1 MAKQLTIFVENRPGR
16 LSAVAKSLRDN
27 NIDIRAFTIQDRG
40 DYGLVKF
47 IVSNPNQAYLA
58 LANLGCACA
67 LKEIIAISIP
77 DKVGNFELLTS
88 ALAANNINVKDA
100 YGFVLQTNLKG
111 VCCLE
116 IEESKAADAQKV
128 IQSAGFTIL
137 KDDELYNL

>member
-16 LSAVAKSLRDN
+16 LGAIAKSLREN

-47 IVSNPNQAYLA
+47 IVNNPSQAYLA

-88 ALAANNINVKDA
+88 ALAAQQHKRQRRLWLRPPDQ
-100 YGFVLQTNLKG
+100 FERRLLP
-111 VCCLE
+111 
-116 IEESKAADAQKV
+116 
-128 IQSAGFTIL
+128 
-137 KDDELYNL
+137 

>member
-16 LSAVAKSLRDN
+16 LSSIAKNLREN

-47 IVSNPNQAYLA
+47 IVNNPSQAYLS

-77 DKVGNFELLTS
+77 DKVGNFELLTA
-88 ALAANNINVKDA
+88 ALADNNINVKDA

-116 IEESKAADAQKV
+116 IDEANAPAAQKV

>member
-16 LSAVAKSLRDN
+16 LSAVAKSLREND
-27 NIDIRAFTIQDRG
+27 IDIRAFTIQDRG
-40 DYGLVKF
+40 DYGLVKL
-47 IVSNPNQAYLA
+47 IVNNPSQAYLS

-88 ALAANNINVKDA
+88 ALAANNILVKDA
-100 YGFVLQTNLKG
+100 YGFVLQTNLTG

-116 IEESKAADAQKV
+116 IEEAQSAQAQKV
-128 IQSAGFTIL
+128 IQAAGFTIL

>member
-16 LSAVAKSLRDN
+16 LSTVAKNLREN
-27 NIDIRAFTIQDRG
+27 NIDIRAFTVQDRG

-47 IVSNPNQAYLA
+47 IVNNPSQAYLS

-88 ALAANNINVKDA
+88 VLAENNINVKDA

>member
-16 LSAVAKSLRDN
+16 LGAIAKTLREN

-47 IVSNPNQAYLA
+47 IVNNPPQAHLA
-58 LANLGCACA
+58 LANLGFACA
-67 LKEIIAISIP
+67 LKEIIAIAIP
-77 DKVGNFELLTS
+77 DKVGNFEILTS

-100 YGFVLQTNLKG
+100 YGFVLQPNSKG

-116 IEESKAADAQKV
+116 IDETQNAMAQKV
-128 IQSAGFTIL
+128 ISSAGFTIL

>member
-16 LSAVAKSLRDN
+16 LSSIAKNLREN

-47 IVSNPNQAYLA
+47 IVSNPKEAYLS

-77 DKVGNFELLTS
+77 DKVGNFEILTS
-88 ALAANNINVKDA
+88 ALAENNINVKDA
-100 YGFVLQTNLKG
+100 YGFVLQSNAKG
-111 VCCLE
+111 VCCIE
-116 IEESKAADAQKV
+116 IDEAKSPAAQKV

-137 KDDELYNL
+137 KDDELYNM

>member
-16 LSAVAKSLRDN
+16 LSSIAKNLREN

-47 IVSNPNQAYLA
+47 IVSNPSQAYLS

-77 DKVGNFELLTS
+77 DKVGNFELLTA
-88 ALAANNINVKDA
+88 ALADNNINVKDA

-116 IEESKAADAQKV
+116 IDEAQSAQAQKV
-128 IQSAGFTIL
+128 ISSAGFTIL

>member
-16 LSAVAKSLRDN
+16 LSSIAKNLREN

-47 IVSNPNQAYLA
+47 IVNNPSQAYLS

-77 DKVGNFELLTS
+77 DKVGNFELLTA
-88 ALAANNINVKDA
+88 ALADNNINVKDA
-100 YGFVLQTNLKG
+100 YGFVLQSNLKG
-111 VCCLE
+111 VCCIE
-116 IEESKAADAQKV
+116 IDEANAPAAKKV

>member
-16 LSAVAKSLRDN
+16 LSSIAKNLREN

-47 IVSNPNQAYLA
+47 IVSNPSQAYLS

-67 LKEIIAISIP
+67 LKDIIAISIP
-77 DKVGNFELLTS
+77 DKVGNFELLTA
-88 ALAANNINVKDA
+88 ALADNNINVKDA

>member
-16 LSAVAKSLRDN
+16 LSSIAKNLREN

-47 IVSNPNQAYLA
+47 IVNNPSQAYLS

-77 DKVGNFELLTS
+77 DKVGNFELLTA

-111 VCCLE
+111 VCCIE
-116 IEESKAADAQKV
+116 IDETQSPAAQKV

>member
-16 LSAVAKSLRDN
+16 LSAVAKSLREN
-27 NIDIRAFTIQDRG
+27 SIDIRAFTIQDRG

-47 IVSNPNQAYLA
+47 IVSNPSQAYLA

-77 DKVGNFELLTS
+77 DKVGNFEILTS

>member
-16 LSAVAKSLRDN
+16 LSSIAKNLQEN

-47 IVSNPNQAYLA
+47 IVNNPSQAYLA

-88 ALAANNINVKDA
+88 ALADNNINVKDA

-116 IEESKAADAQKV
+116 IDEAQSAQAQKV
-128 IQSAGFTIL
+128 ISSAGFTIL

>member
-16 LSAVAKSLRDN
+16 LSSIAKNLQEN

-47 IVSNPNQAYLA
+47 IVNNPSQAYLS

-77 DKVGNFELLTS
+77 DKVGNFELLTA
-88 ALAANNINVKDA
+88 ALAQNNINVKDA
-100 YGFVLQTNLKG
+100 YGFVLQSNLKG

-116 IEESKAADAQKV
+116 IDEAQTATAQKV

>member
-1 MAKQLTIFVENRPGR
+1 MAKQLTIFLENRPGR
-16 LSAVAKSLRDN
+16 LSAVAKSLIDN

-47 IVSNPNQAYLA
+47 IVSNPSQAYLA

-88 ALAANNINVKDA
+88 ALAQNNINVKDA

>member
-16 LSAVAKSLRDN
+16 LGSIAKSLREN

-47 IVSNPNQAYLA
+47 IVSNPSQAYLA

-67 LKEIIAISIP
+67 LKDIIAISIP

-116 IEESKAADAQKV
+116 IDEANAPAAQKV

>member
-16 LSAVAKSLRDN
+16 LSSIAKNLREN

-47 IVSNPNQAYLA
+47 IVSNPSQAYLS

-77 DKVGNFELLTS
+77 DKVGNFELLTA
-88 ALAANNINVKDA
+88 ALADNNINVKDA

-116 IEESKAADAQKV
+116 IDEAQTAQAQKV
-128 IQSAGFTIL
+128 ISSAGFTIL